1 MKWLVDVDKHTL
13 TEGNGRTLRLWV
25 FFLIYS
31 RMVVLLEKS
40 TSLSTHGAEMQN
52 NSQMV
57 LFNQYSAAL
66 PTRVHELHTLNENPG
81 QDLKALWSD

>member
-1 MKWLVDVDKHTL
+1 
-13 TEGNGRTLRLWV
+13 
-25 FFLIYS
+25 
-31 RMVVLLEKS
+31 MVVLLEKS

-57 LFNQYSAAL
+57 LSNQYSAAL